1 MIPDD
6 FAGLVPDLNNDAYHA
21 DTRWQSSTQLK
32 RYLPEL
38 YRQGGSQEA
47 LDFGSLF
54 HAVVLEPGRV
64 DLDYVALDAEKI
76 GLKADGTV
84 ASNPTM
90 TAAWKRAV
98 AEAEQDGKTVVAQ
111 QDLARAIAMC
121 NAVADHDVASSLL
134 FSADGRSELSAFATD
149 EHGIRH
155 KARFDR
161 LIPGAIVDLK
171 STAAKPGVRSLTNTV
186 IDYGYDLSA
195 AHYVTVAELLGL
207 DVQAFTLVFV
217 GKEPP
222 YRVTVC
228 DLDDM
233 FIARGRAL
241 RAQALERAHRK
252 AEPYEGATGRF
263 TLLCPEWALPF
274 DDEMEIA

>member
-1 MIPDD
+1 MIPAN
-6 FAGLVPDLNNDAYHA
+6 FTGLMPDLGNDDYHA
-21 DTRWQSSTQLK
+21 DTRWMSSTRLK

-38 YRQGGSQEA
+38 YRQGGSQDA
-47 LDFGSLF
+47 LDFGALF
-54 HAVVLEPGRV
+54 HTVVLEP
-64 DLDYVALDAEKI
+64 DNLAAYVALDAEKI
-76 GLKADGTV
+76 GVKADGTV
-84 ASNPTM
+84 AQNPTM

-98 AEAEQDGKTVVAQ
+98 AEAEQDGKTVIAQ
-111 QDLARAIAMC
+111 QDLDRANAMRDSVL
-121 NAVADHDVASSLL
+121 AHDTASSLL
-134 FSADGRSELSAFATD
+134 FSDDGRSELSAFATD
-149 EHGIRH
+149 EQGIQH

-161 LIPGAIVDLK
+161 LIPGTIVDLK

-186 IDYGYDLSA
+186 IDYGYELSA

-207 DVQAFTLVFV
+207 DVQTFTLVFV
-217 GKEPP
+217 GKEAP

-252 AEPYEGATGRF
+252 AEAYEGATGRF
-263 TLLCPEWALPF
+263 TLLCPLWAIP
-274 DDEMEIA
+274 DEEMVI